1 MPKRSSIDL
10 GAVKDVF
17 VEFRSNVVD
26 LNGNILPPSSE
37 IWDQMSRK
45 LSFPSSAKYLYTMLK
60 MNRYSLH
67 EQVGITCATVAS
79 GFNSAESILRN
90 WRCFFLLR
98 KKHRSMN
105 LNLHQIHQTI
115 HHLAANRISVTIVL
129 LHHKLLFSEL
139 FLQNKNGRV

>member
-26 LNGNILPPSSE
+26 LNGNIWKNISIQISDLTSSE

-45 LSFPSSAKYLYTMLK
+45 LSFPCSAKYLYTMLK

-67 EQVGITCATVAS
+67 EQVGIACATVAS
-79 GFNSAESILRN
+79 GFNSAESISLEKN
-90 WRCFFLLR
+90 
-98 KKHRSMN
+98 
-105 LNLHQIHQTI
+105 
-115 HHLAANRISVTIVL
+115 AVL
-129 LHHKLLFSEL
+129 
-139 FLQNKNGRV
+139 